1 MVARLLSTCFSLGL
15 LLLLCTGCAKQ
26 AIIVNS
32 VDEREANEI
41 IVFLAGQGIDAVK
54 VAMESSGAGG
64 GGGAAMWNISV
75 DETQKYQAMAILNRA
90 GLPRRPTNNLLK
102 IFEQTGLVP
111 SEMQEKIKYQAGLA
125 AQIASVI
132 RKFDG
137 ILDADVL
144 LSVPEDNPLDPTA
157 AKGRVS
163 ASVYVKHSGVLD
175 DPNSHLNTKIRRL
188 VANAIPDLKYE
199 DVTVI
204 PERAQYSDVVLQTKA
219 MQEEETKLVSIWSVV
234 LAKDSATR
242 FRVIFSSFFFAVLV
256 LMLAALFLLWKL
268 AGIAP
273 KTGGWG
279 TVFSFRSLKL
289 PEAEKPPEKA
299 EGEEEGADADK
310 AKAKEAEPPQKK

>member
-1 MVARLLSTCFSLGL
+1 MVARAISSFFTLGL
-15 LLLLCTGCAKQ
+15 LLLLFTGCAKQ

-32 VDEREANEI
+32 VEEREANEI

-54 VAMESSGAGG
+54 VAIESSGAGG
-64 GGGAAMWNISV
+64 GGSAAALWNISV

-111 SEMQEKIKYQAGLA
+111 SEMQENIKYQAGLA

-137 ILDADVL
+137 ILDAEVL
-144 LSVPEDNPLDPTA
+144 LSVPKDNPLDPTA
-157 AKGRVS
+157 AKGRTS
-163 ASVYVKHSGVLD
+163 ASVYVKHGGVLD
-175 DPNSHLNTKIRRL
+175 DPNSHLITKIRRL

-204 PERAQYSDVVLQTKA
+204 PERAQYSDVILQSKA
-219 MQEEETKLVSIWSVV
+219 SQEEETKLVSIWSVV

-242 FRVIFSSFFFAVLV
+242 FRIIFSSFFFTVLI
-256 LMLAALFLLWKL
+256 LLLATLFLLWKL
-268 AGIAP
+268 AGIAS

-279 TVFSFRSLKL
+279 TVFSFKSLKV
-289 PEAEKPPEKA
+289 PEPEKPETNESEEEKAAEKSA
-299 EGEEEGADADK
+299 
-310 AKAKEAEPPQKK
+310 AKESEQPKQK

>member
-1 MVARLLSTCFSLGL
+1 MVARFISIFLCLGL
-15 LLLLCTGCAKQ
+15 LLLFASCAKQ
-26 AIIVNS
+26 AIIVNA
-32 VDEREANEI
+32 VNEREANEI
-41 IVFLAGQGIDAVK
+41 VVFLAGQGIDAVK
-54 VAMESSGAGG
+54 VAVEAGG
-64 GGGAAMWNISV
+64 GGGGGGPAMWNISV

-90 GLPRRPTNNLLK
+90 GLPRRPSNNLLK
-102 IFEQTGLVP
+102 IFETTGLVP
-111 SEMQEKIKYQAGLA
+111 SEMQENIKYQAGLA

-132 RKFDG
+132 QKFDG

-144 LSVPEDNPLDPTA
+144 LSIPAENPLDPSA
-157 AKGRVS
+157 EKGRVS

-188 VANAIPDLKYE
+188 VANAIPGLKYE

-204 PERAQYSDVVLQTKA
+204 PERAQYSDVVLQSKA
-219 MQEEETKLVSIWSVV
+219 TQEEETKLISIWSVV

-242 FRVIFSSFFFAVLV
+242 FRIIFSSFFFAVLI
-256 LMLAALFLLWKL
+256 LLLAALFLIWKL

-289 PEAEKPPEKA
+289 PEAEKPSGKS
-299 EGEEEGADADK
+299 EEEGDKENADK
-310 AKAKEAEPPQKK
+310 AKAQETEPPQKK

>member
-1 MVARLLSTCFSLGL
+1 MVARAISTFLTFGVL
-15 LLLLCTGCAKQ
+15 LLLFTGCAKQ
-26 AIIVNS
+26 AVIVNS
-32 VDEREANEI
+32 VEEREANEI

-54 VAMESSGAGG
+54 VAVESSGG
-64 GGGAAMWNISV
+64 GGGGGGIALWNISV

-137 ILDADVL
+137 ILDAEVL
-144 LSVPEDNPLDPTA
+144 LSVPEDNPLDPNA
-157 AKGRVS
+157 PKGRVS

-175 DPNSHLNTKIRRL
+175 DPNSHLITKIRRL

-199 DVTVI
+199 DVTVV
-204 PERAQYSDVVLQTKA
+204 PERAQYSDVVLQSRA
-219 MQEEETKLVSIWSVV
+219 SQEEETKLVSIWSVV

-242 FRVIFSSFFFAVLV
+242 FRIIFSSFFFAVLI
-256 LMLAALFLLWKL
+256 LLLTSLFLIWKL
-268 AGIAP
+268 SGIAP

-279 TVFSFRSLKL
+279 TVFSFKSLKL
-289 PEAEKPPEKA
+289 PEPEKAAEKKDEEEEAEKP
-299 EGEEEGADADK
+299 
-310 AKAKEAEPPQKK
+310 KAKESEQPKKR